1 MFSSWLSISFISFQV
16 DVVDVKGK
24 NMKDRTSHHIIFWTY
39 PFNKYQT
46 SYTLIWLSH
55 LRIFSLLFTPRSA
68 LSRFTPLLLMI
79 FAWRHH
85 VYCANVYWA
94 GAGSWDCL
102 GAWDY
107 QNITQLVNQTGY
119 CSRKHFML
127 NMHPPVPCRHVVT
140 SNNLISALIDPR
152 LIFRGLLHNEAC
164 SQRTQRKDRG
174 NFTVYTISTIKNF
187 LAVGIFI
194 N

>member
-1 MFSSWLSISFISFQV
+1 
-16 DVVDVKGK
+16 
-24 NMKDRTSHHIIFWTY
+24 
-39 PFNKYQT
+39 
-46 SYTLIWLSH
+46 
-55 LRIFSLLFTPRSA
+55 
-68 LSRFTPLLLMI
+68 MI
-79 FAWRHH
+79 FAWRHL

-164 SQRTQRKDRG
+164 SQRTQRNRKDRG

-187 LAVGIFI
+187 LAGGIFI
-194 N
+194 NSIPCCQKDFDLFSHFCLWVICNESLVNIPWNFVFACLLSRLWIRGWCWK